1 MKKSKLFP
9 LVLALILVLAAAL
22 PITASAAGT
31 AKITVEYPA
40 GYNLS
45 GHTFMVYK
53 IFDVTYLPDPTDPLN
68 PQKGSYSYTLDPASP
83 WNGFTDY
90 PSSGSQT
97 LLQYLSSG
105 YPVLDDSPLVNEIAT
120 NMWNYVNNTSIT
132 ADATASGVS
141 HSQQVIFYNLDPGY
155 YLVYSESTIADNVDI
170 VAACS
175 LITATSEI
183 TVTPKVDFP
192 TIADLKMWNH
202 SSATPANK
210 DVWSSLPLVA
220 GNNAILDPSTD
231 DWRNWT
237 DVSIGDTVT
246 SRVRSTVP
254 VMTAYEIPSN
264 TYGYDYILH
273 VELGTGLTFLPA
285 SVEVRVGGV
294 PADGKYYISG
304 TNIVFRPEEF
314 VKFTPGALIEIRY
327 DAMLNGSATIGAP
340 GNTNTV
346 WLEFSTDPYDSAHQH
361 GETAKMGNKVY
372 TFQFELFKFH
382 GANLP
387 LANTEFVLNQAGHA
401 MRLVVVTEIVSAS
414 DTVNPNVYRVATPSE
429 TPIAAMKT
437 PPSGKIII
445 EGLDAGTYSLTET
458 KAPDGFNKLDNPF
471 TIVIT
476 HTDSAGAY
484 SMTVDGVSAT
494 VVNVENFGGPI
505 LPSTGGVGTT
515 LFYAFSAV
523 LTAGLAVFFISRR
536 RKKILNG

>member
-40 GYNLS
+40 GYDLS

-53 IFDVTYLPDPTDPLN
+53 IFDVTYHPDLTDPTNPL
-68 PQKGSYSYTLDPASP
+68 KGSYSYTLDPSSP
-83 WNGFTDY
+83 WALFDNY
-90 PSSGSQT
+90 PGSGSKE
-97 LLQYLSSG
+97 LLEYLSDG
-105 YPVLDDSPLVNEIAT
+105 YPVLDDSPQVNEIAT
-120 NMWNYVNNTSIT
+120 NMWNYVNNTSIP

-141 HSQQVIFYNLDPGY
+141 HNQQVIFYNLEPGY
-155 YLVYSESTIADNVDI
+155 YLIYSESTIPDNVDI

-175 LITATSEI
+175 LITVTSEI

-202 SSATPANK
+202 SSATPGNK
-210 DVWSSLPLVA
+210 DAWSVLPLA
-220 GNNAILDPSTD
+220 PATKAILDPSTD

-246 SRVRSTVP
+246 FRVRSIVP
-254 VMTAYEIPSN
+254 EMIAYEIPSN

-273 VELGTGLTFLPA
+273 VELDPGLTFLPG
-285 SVEVRVGGV
+285 EVKIRVGGI
-294 PADGKYYISG
+294 PADGKYYIDG
-304 TNIVFRPEEF
+304 TNIVFKPDEF
-314 VKFTPGALIEIRY
+314 IKFKPGDLIEIRY
-327 DAMLNGSATIGAP
+327 DAMLNGNAEIGALI
-340 GNTNTV
+340 NECRV
-346 WLEFSTDPYDSAHQH
+346 WLEFSTDPYDSANQH
-361 GETAKMGNKVY
+361 GVTAKMGNKVY

-387 LANTEFVLNQAGHA
+387 LANAEFVLKQGVNEVG
-401 MRLVVVTEIVSAS
+401 LVVVTEI
-414 DTVNPNVYRVATPSE
+414 NPSNTIDSNEYRVAMPGE

-437 PPSGKIII
+437 PPSGSIVI
-445 EGLDAGTYSLTET
+445 EGLDAGTYSLEET
-458 KAPDGFNKLDNPF
+458 KAPDGYNKLDKPF

-476 HTDSAGAY
+476 HINSAGDY
-484 SMTVDGVSAT
+484 SMTVGGMPAT
-494 VVNVENFGGPI
+494 VVNVENIGGAI

-523 LTAGLAVFFISRR
+523 LTAGLAVFFVSRR